1 MDRAAGELVFQRTR
15 SPGRDAHR
23 LLRSIFGFGQKRTSP
38 AGRRGMVRDLAAK
51 RGACAAGRRLAGA
64 SPPRR
69 AVRLRPDRPCL
80 ATAGGAAAGFSPG
93 GQSRT
98 AATGPELDREA
109 PAGLSDP
116 APPANPPPPH
126 PPTSRIP
133 PPPQPPSPN
142 PSSPTS

>member
-80 ATAGGAAAGFSPG
+80 ATAGGAAAGVSPG

-109 PAGLSDP
+109 LSGLSDAAHAAHAT
-116 APPANPPPPH
+116 APDARNC
-126 PPTSRIP
+126 RIAA
-133 PPPQPPSPN
+133 
-142 PSSPTS
+142 SS